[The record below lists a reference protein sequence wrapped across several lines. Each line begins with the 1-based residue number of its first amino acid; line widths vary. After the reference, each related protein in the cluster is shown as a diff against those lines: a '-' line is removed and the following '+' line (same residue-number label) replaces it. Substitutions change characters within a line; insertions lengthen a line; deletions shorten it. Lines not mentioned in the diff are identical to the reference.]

1 MPVRFDSAALKA
13 RILAAVAEEAEASIL
28 TKAQEYIPRDTDTAH
43 DSGKVMTERDTVFV
57 SFGSYSDRNPKTGE
71 ASNTYIELLEEDS
84 AAVHPHGQS
93 HFLARARDESQTG
106 FAERV
111 ARRARL

>member
-1 MPVRFDSAALKA
+1 MPVRFDSANLKR
-13 RILAAVAEEAEASIL
+13 RIMDAVREEAEASIL
-28 TKAQEYIPRDTDTAH
+28 TKAQDYIPRDTDTAH
-43 DSGKVMTERDTVFV
+43 DSGRVSTEGSTVTV
-57 SFGSYSDRNPKTGE
+57 SFGRNDDRNPKTGA